1 MNKFI
6 KILLI
11 IFILQGCSYEPIL
24 TKRNYDFQFIK
35 IRYEGDK
42 KINEEI
48 EKNLKNIIQGAIKY
62 DILFKTDQKKEIISS
77 NIKGDPKIYKIN
89 VQVEYKVSNNDKTIL
104 ENSINKQFTYNNI
117 SDKHELSKYEEDLL
131 KNLSD
136 SISDEILFS
145 LKVLK

>member
-6 KILLI
+6 TLILAL
-11 IFILQGCSYEPIL
+11 FILQGCSYEPIL
-24 TKRNYDFQFIK
+24 TKKNYDFQFIN
-35 IRYEGDK
+35 IIYEGDK
-42 KINEEI
+42 NINEEI
-48 EKNLKNIIQGAIKY
+48 EKNLKNIKQGTLKY
-62 DILFKTDQKKEIISS
+62 DIYFRTIQNKEIISS
-77 NIKGDPKIYKIN
+77 DSKGDPKIYKIN